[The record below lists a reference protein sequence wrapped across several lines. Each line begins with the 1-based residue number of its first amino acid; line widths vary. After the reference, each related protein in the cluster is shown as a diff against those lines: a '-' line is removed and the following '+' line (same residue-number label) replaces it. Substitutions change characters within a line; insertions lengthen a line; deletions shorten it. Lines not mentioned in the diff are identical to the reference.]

1 MKRWLVLLI
10 LLYLPTHSYGAQV
23 GQLLFEQLDVQKLPN
38 NAITRLAQ
46 DNRGFIWI
54 GTQSGLL
61 RFDGY
66 DYQANFTAN
75 SAAHSILSSSYIRAL
90 MVDDS
95 NRVWIGTMND
105 GLFIYDNQKDILS
118 HYQHNPSDPDS
129 LADNRVE
136 AITSDGHGGVWLGT
150 YGGLHHFTLGKPFK
164 HFTHDKSDPTSLNHD
179 RIRTLLV
186 DHQDNLWIGTWQ
198 GLDRLAK
205 NSTAF
210 EHIDTKLSP
219 GLTGQQVYRLFQASD
234 QQIWIGTYEQGINVY
249 QPQTG
254 LFRQVLAGTGANQ
267 LSHPLSSAFAEPTKG
282 QVWVGS
288 FGGGIDVLDG
298 KTLTVLRKIQS
309 NPLLRSSISN
319 NSIGSLLVDSTN
331 LVWVGTWG
339 HGLNTHNANNLA
351 FKTLRHSTSTDKT
364 QGVLNYP
371 DIFSVLQVDKQLWIG
386 TRGRGVTILDASLSY
401 PIDIPQLAALNDKQ
415 VKSLYQDDNGTIWL
429 GTIAHGLYRYST
441 QTAQLKHYTISD
453 GLPHNLIGVITS
465 DVQGVLWLGTAAGL
479 TKLDPNT
486 DEMTTYS
493 HQKNDP
499 QSIASNSIST
509 LAFDHHGTLWIG
521 TYEGLNAFD
530 TKTGK
535 SVTVLHD
542 PNQADSLSHNHINTL
557 LIDSKKR
564 LWVATAKDINLMTHW
579 NGKQARFDSVNKLTR
594 QPTGWRENL
603 LEDNLGRIWSMVD
616 SKSLLMVEP
625 NKWQAKAFS
634 RPDGVGIG
642 NTWAGAYAKDR
653 DGQLFYGGTQ
663 GLLRINPERVSTQQ
677 FSAPIRFT
685 KLYIDGKRVS
695 TKRLKKRL
703 TLQPEDKGF
712 TLEFAALDYFSPN
725 SLDYKYRLLGFND
738 QWTTTDAGHRQI
750 SYTNLAPGD
759 YQLQV
764 FSVNA
769 KGHELSSVEQRLIT
783 VLPKF
788 WQTMAFKILM
798 LGLLVLLVHL
808 LLRWRTYNLNQQ
820 ALALRALVKVRT
832 SELETLA
839 HISREL
845 NATLDI
851 DNISLRLHQHIS
863 NSLSAHVF
871 ALATIDHQTGKLHF
885 GNVIENNQQLATFD
899 IDLTDKSHLAIV
911 CISEGKTLV
920 LNKREDAIAYL
931 GELSQPMAG
940 SKMQSVLYQPLK
952 AHDGKVIGCITVQ
965 DFKAN
970 AYSDSNVELL
980 GTLASYT
987 AIALDNAQAYRALE
1001 NVSNTDYLTNLPN
1014 RRAFFETAKTQVAH
1028 SKRNLSPFAV
1038 ALADIDHFKSFN
1050 DNYGHDAGDYVLQEV
1065 SRLMKQTIRE
1075 QDSVARWGGEEF
1087 IFLLPDTHIEGAL
1100 IVADKIRQVIEM
1112 ASFSYEDQQFNVRM
1126 TFGLTIF
1133 TPGEDLMN
1141 CINRADALL
1150 YQGKEAGRNRVV
1162 GDAS

>member
-1 MKRWLVLLI
+1 
-10 LLYLPTHSYGAQV
+10 
-23 GQLLFEQLDVQKLPN
+23 
-38 NAITRLAQ
+38 
-46 DNRGFIWI
+46 
-54 GTQSGLL
+54 
-61 RFDGY
+61 
-66 DYQANFTAN
+66 
-75 SAAHSILSSSYIRAL
+75 
-90 MVDDS
+90 
-95 NRVWIGTMND
+95 
-105 GLFIYDNQKDILS
+105 
-118 HYQHNPSDPDS
+118 
-129 LADNRVE
+129 
-136 AITSDGHGGVWLGT
+136 
-150 YGGLHHFTLGKPFK
+150 
-164 HFTHDKSDPTSLNHD
+164 
-179 RIRTLLV
+179 
-186 DHQDNLWIGTWQ
+186 
-198 GLDRLAK
+198 
-205 NSTAF
+205 
-210 EHIDTKLSP
+210 
-219 GLTGQQVYRLFQASD
+219 TGQQVYRLFQASD
-234 QQIWIGTYEQGINVY
+234 QQIWIGTYEHGINVY
-249 QPQTG
+249 QPKTG
-254 LFRQVLAGTGANQ
+254 LFRQMQAGAGANQ
-267 LSHPLSSAFAEPTKG
+267 LSHPLISAFAEPTKG

-309 NPLLRSSISN
+309 NPLLKSSISD
-319 NSIGSLLVDSTN
+319 NSIGSLLVDNTN

-339 HGLNTHNANNLA
+339 HGLNTHNANNVA
-351 FKTLRHSTSTDKT
+351 FNTLRHSTSTSKNH
-364 QGVLNYP
+364 GVLNYP
-371 DIFSVLQVDKQLWIG
+371 DIFSVLQIDEQLWIG

-401 PIDIPQLAALNDKQ
+401 PVEIPQLAQLNDKQ

-429 GTIAHGLYRYST
+429 GTIVHGLYRFSPET
-441 QTAQLKHYTISD
+441 TQLKHYTISD

-465 DVQGVLWLGTAAGL
+465 DAQGILWLGTAGGL
-479 TKLDPNT
+479 AKLDPAT
-486 DEMTTYS
+486 DEVTVYH

-499 QSIASNSIST
+499 QSITSNSIET
-509 LAFDHHGTLWIG
+509 LVFDQHATLWIG

-535 SVTVLHD
+535 AVRILNN
-542 PNQADSLSHNHINTL
+542 PNQADSLSHNHVNTL
-557 LIDSKKR
+557 LIDSQKR
-564 LWVATAKDINLMTHW
+564 LWAATSKDVNLMTHW
-579 NGKQARFDSVNKLTR
+579 DGKQARFDSVNQLTG

-603 LEDNLGRIWSMVD
+603 LEDNLGRIWSVVD
-616 SKSLLMVEP
+616 SKSLLMIEP
-625 NKWQAKAFS
+625 DKWQATAFAHAQ
-634 RPDGVGIG
+634 GVSIG
-642 NTWAGAYAKDR
+642 NTWSGAFTKNR
-653 DGQLFYGGTQ
+653 DGQLFYGGTK

-685 KLYIDGKRVS
+685 KLTVDGKRRS
-695 TKRLKKRL
+695 TRQLKKGL
-703 TLQPEDKGF
+703 ILQPQNKGF
-712 TLEFAALDYFSPN
+712 TVEFTALDYFSPN
-725 SLDYKYRLLGFND
+725 SLHYKYRLLGFND

-764 FSVNA
+764 FSA

-788 WQTMAFKILM
+788 WQTIAFKILM
-798 LGLLVLLVHL
+798 LAILVLLVHL
-808 LLRWRTYNLNQQ
+808 LLRWRTHKLNQQ

-851 DNISLRLHQHIS
+851 DSISLRLHQHIS

-871 ALATIDHQTGKLHF
+871 ALATIDHQSKKLHF
-885 GNVIENNQQLATFD
+885 GNVIENNQQLPTFS

-911 CISEGKTLV
+911 CISEGRTLV

-940 SKMQSVLYQPLK
+940 LKMQSVLYQPLK

-987 AIALDNAQAYRALE
+987 AIALDNAQAYQALE

-1038 ALADIDHFKSFN
+1038 ALADIDHFKLFN

-1112 ASFSYEDQQFNVRM
+1112 ASFNYEDQQFEVRM
-1126 TFGLTIF
+1126 TIGLTVF
-1133 TPGEDLMN
+1133 TPGEDLMS

-1162 GDAS
+1162 GDAD